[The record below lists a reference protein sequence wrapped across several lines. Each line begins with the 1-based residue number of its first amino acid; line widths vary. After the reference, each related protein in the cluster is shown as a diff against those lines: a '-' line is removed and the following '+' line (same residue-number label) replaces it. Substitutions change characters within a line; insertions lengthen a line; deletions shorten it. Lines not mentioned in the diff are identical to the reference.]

1 MGYSMV
7 VLLAWYRVK
16 FNKLSDSDNKAEID
30 RYTESNDDEDGY
42 TCFVL

>member
-1 MGYSMV
+1 MV

-16 FNKLSDSDNKAEID
+16 LNKLSDSDKAEID

-42 TCFVL
+42 MCFVL